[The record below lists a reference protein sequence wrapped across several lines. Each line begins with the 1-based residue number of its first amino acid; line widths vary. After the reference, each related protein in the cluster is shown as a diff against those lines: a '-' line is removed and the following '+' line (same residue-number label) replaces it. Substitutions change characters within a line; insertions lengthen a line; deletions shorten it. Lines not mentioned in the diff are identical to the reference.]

1 MSLLAVLVSS
11 LLVGLVS
18 GLLVG
23 LVFVST
29 HRVSVWFTCWV
40 SV

>member
-1 MSLLAVLVSS
+1 VLVSS

-29 HRVSVWFTCWV
+29 HSVSVWVTCRVSV
-40 SV
+40 